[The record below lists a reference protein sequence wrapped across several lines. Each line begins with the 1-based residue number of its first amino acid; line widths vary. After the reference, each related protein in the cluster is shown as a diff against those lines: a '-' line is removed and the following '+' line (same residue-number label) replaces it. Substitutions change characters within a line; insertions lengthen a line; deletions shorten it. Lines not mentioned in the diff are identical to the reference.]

1 MSMAQPFQPN
11 LHPADEDGIPAAD
24 PGTGAPE
31 TAPGFG
37 VEGETPRVP
46 VDTEEPEDGD
56 SAAGT
61 GAPGAADSGTDEPRT
76 PGA

>member
-11 LHPADEDGIPAAD
+11 LHPADEDSIPAAD

-46 VDTEEPEDGD
+46 TDTEEPED
-56 SAAGT
+56 A
-61 GAPGAADSGTDEPRT
+61 DEPSGSDRPT
-76 PGA
+76 TSGA

>member
-46 VDTEEPEDGD
+46 ADTEE
-56 SAAGT
+56 
-61 GAPGAADSGTDEPRT
+61 PGAADSGTDEPRT

>member
-1 MSMAQPFQPN
+1 MAQPFQPN

-46 VDTEEPEDGD
+46 ADTEEPEDAD
-56 SAAGT
+56 SAGGT
-61 GAPGAADSGTDEPRT
+61 GAPGAADAATDEPRT
-76 PGA
+76 PGV